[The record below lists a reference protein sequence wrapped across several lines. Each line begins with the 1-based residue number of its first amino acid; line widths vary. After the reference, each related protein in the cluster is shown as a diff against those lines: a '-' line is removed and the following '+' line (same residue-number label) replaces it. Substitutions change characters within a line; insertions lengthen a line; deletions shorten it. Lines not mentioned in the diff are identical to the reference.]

1 MPKFI
6 SWAKKKASQP
16 IYELAPQAH
25 QAKAGTP
32 TMGGVVFYIFTI
44 IATILTAKLN
54 NFYIVGG
61 LLTLALFS
69 LIGIKDDLSKILK
82 AKIVQGLVQEWNFFL
97 QFISAGFVVALLFY
111 LGHRAIC
118 IYHFTNFLYLKWE
131 F

>member
-1 MPKFI
+1 MN
-6 SWAKKKASQP
+6 S
-16 IYELAPQAH
+16 APEAH

-32 TMGGVVFYIFTI
+32 TMGGVVFIFSTI

-82 AKIVQGLVQEWNFFL
+82 AKN
-97 QFISAGFVVALLFY
+97 SAGLSARMKLFFTVYKCWICCSTTILSWTYERFVYTILQISY
-111 LGHRAIC
+111 I
-118 IYHFTNFLYLKWE
+118 
-131 F
+131 